1 MTIRKRALS
10 TTMLTGVFGGLLL
23 APLAATASDIYT
35 KAPLGPAQTFQPA
48 VDGVNWKFGGLGG
61 AFDGQ
66 TIAGGTAS
74 VSLPLGYAY
83 GLQLDGAAGSFD
95 GRFMGATG
103 AHLFWRNPAQ
113 ALFGVYGSFT
123 HWDKAGGLNA
133 GQVAGEGE
141 LYFGRFTLQGIA
153 GVEFGNTKSEVVGA
167 FIDTYD
173 IDTRFF
179 DKINLAYYFTDDLK
193 AFVGH
198 RYLGGRHALALGGE
212 WAFRVNGPTMA
223 SLFVEGRVGE
233 DDYKG
238 IWGGLKFYVGQKDKS
253 LIQRQRQDDPI
264 EWTPE
269 TLFSISN
276 SKTTTP
282 VPVPA
287 AAAPLPPPPPP
298 PDGDGDGCGDCA
310 RLLR

>member
-1 MTIRKRALS
+1 MAMTVRRRALS
-10 TTMLTGVFGGLLL
+10 TTMLTSVFSGLLL
-23 APLAATASDIYT
+23 APFTAAAADLYT
-35 KAPLGPAQTFQPA
+35 KAPLLPAQTYLPA
-48 VDGVNWKFGGLGG
+48 VDGVNWKIGGLGG
-61 AFDGQ
+61 AFDGR
-66 TIAGGTAS
+66 TIVAGTAS
-74 VSLPLGYAY
+74 VSIPLGMAY

-103 AHLFWRNPAQ
+103 AHLFWRNPTQ
-113 ALFGVYGSFT
+113 ALFGMYGSFT

-153 GVEFGNTKSEVVGA
+153 GVEFGNSRSETVGG

-198 RYLGGRHALALGGE
+198 RYLGGRHALALGAE

-223 SLFVEGRVGE
+223 SLYVEGRVGE
-233 DDYKG
+233 ENYNG
-238 IWGGLKFYVGQKDKS
+238 IWGGLRFYVGQKDKT
-253 LIQRQRQDDPI
+253 LIQRNRQDDPI

-276 SKTTTP
+276 SLTTRP
-282 VPVPA
+282 VPTVGPA
-287 AAAPLPPPPPP
+287 PPPPPP
-298 PDGDGDGCGDCA
+298 PPPLPDADGDGIF
-310 RLLR
+310 

>member
-1 MTIRKRALS
+1 MTIRDRALS
-10 TTMLTGVFGGLLL
+10 TTMLTGVVTGFML
-23 APLAATASDIYT
+23 APFTATAADLYN
-35 KAPLGPAQTFQPA
+35 KAPVAPTQTFLPA

-61 AFDGQ
+61 VFDDR
-66 TIAGGTAS
+66 TIAAGTAS
-74 VSLPLGYAY
+74 VSVPLGFHY

-133 GQVAGEGE
+133 AQVAGEGE
-141 LYFGRFTLQGIA
+141 LYLGRFTLQGIA
-153 GVEFGNTKSEVVGA
+153 GVEFGNSKSEVVGA

-173 IDTRFF
+173 IKTRFF
-179 DKINLAYYFTDDLK
+179 NKINLAYYFTDDLK

-198 RYLGGRHALALGGE
+198 RYLGGKHALALGGE
-212 WAFRVNGPTMA
+212 WAFRVNGPTMG

-233 DDYKG
+233 EDYKG
-238 IWGGLKFYVGQKDKS
+238 VWGGLRFYVGQKDKS

-276 SKTTTP
+276 SLTTRP
-282 VPVPA
+282 VPTVGPA
-287 AAAPLPPPPPP
+287 PAPPPPPP
-298 PDGDGDGCGDCA
+298 EGDACLPDGDGCA
-310 RLLR
+310 E